1 MFILAAKQ
9 QKMSTISS
17 FVPAVSVSTTTED
30 RGTAILALL
39 RPVFADKGFDGASM
53 QDLARAAG
61 MSVGNFYRYFPS
73 KAAIV
78 AGMVGLDLHDIE
90 QDFAKIH
97 THPDPMVG
105 LRQTIRD
112 RVLEEDCVEDG
123 KLWAE
128 ITAAALRKPEIG
140 AAASQMEA
148 VVSQHLTAVFAR
160 ATRRTPA
167 DAAQRYGAHAALIVM
182 LFKASAMRHNPTD
195 PNSDAL
201 TQLVLH
207 TIERTLDDISADAV
221 KG

>member
-1 MFILAAKQ
+1 
-9 QKMSTISS
+9 MSTLTSL
-17 FVPAVSVSTTTED
+17 VTGTED
-30 RGTAILALL
+30 RGMAILALL

-78 AGMVGLDLHDIE
+78 SGMVGLDLREIE
-90 QDFAKIH
+90 QDFAMIQ
-97 THPDPMVG
+97 THSDPMQG

-112 RVLEEDCVEDG
+112 RVLQEDCIEDG

-167 DAAQRYGAHAALIVM
+167 DAAQRYRAHAALIVM
-182 LFKASAMRHNPTD
+182 LFKASAMRHNPHD
-195 PNSDAL
+195 PCSDAL
-201 TQLVLH
+201 THLVLR
-207 TIERTLDDISADAV
+207 TIDRILDDISADAV